1 MAGDNHEERNLKDGV
16 DALKERKKMM
26 VCAVTLG

>member
-1 MAGDNHEERNLKDGV
+1 MAGDNHEEGNLKDGV

-26 VCAVTLG
+26 VYAVMLG